1 MKLAGIIKEK
11 GETVFSLDV
20 DATVKDAVDMMV
32 EKNIGA
38 VMIMDGKRPI
48 GIFTER
54 DLLKRVCAKCG
65 VLSETPVKEVMT
77 AGVICGSPDDDI
89 QYAINVMTQHRIR
102 HLPICDETGLK
113 GIISIGDILKLMYKS
128 TEEENK
134 MLRNYISDKY
144 PG

>member
-11 GETVFSLDV
+11 GETVFSLDA

-38 VMIMDGKRPI
+38 VMIMDGKRPM

-65 VLSETPVKEVMT
+65 S
-77 AGVICGSPDDDI
+77 SDDDI

>member
-1 MKLAGIIKEK
+1 MKLVDIIKEK
-11 GETVFSLDV
+11 GDV
-20 DATVKDAVDMMV
+20 VYSVSADATVKDAVDTMV
-32 EKNIGA
+32 RENIGA
-38 VMIMDGKRPI
+38 VMVMDGKRPI

-65 VLSETPVKEVMT
+65 VLSETPIKEVMT

-113 GIISIGDILKLMYKS
+113 GLISIGDILKLMYKS
-128 TEEENK
+128 TKEENK
-134 MLRNYISDKY
+134 MLRNYISNQY

>member
-1 MKLAGIIKEK
+1 MDIIREK
-11 GETVFSLDV
+11 GEEVYSISA
-20 DATVKDAVDMMV
+20 DASIKDAVDLMV

-38 VMIMDGKRPI
+38 VMVMEGKRVI

-54 DLLKRVCAKCG
+54 DLLKRACANCLK
-65 VLSETPVKEVMT
+65 LSETPVREVMT
-77 AGVICGSPDDDI
+77 AGVICGAPDDDI

-113 GIISIGDILKLMYKS
+113 GLISIGDIIKVMYKNV
-128 TEEENK
+128 EIENK
-134 MLRNYISDKY
+134 MLKNYISDQY